1 MKSSTNLLI
10 FCSLGLFLAGIVG
23 LASIGSV
30 WFSKKWRSIL
40 VIESP
45 IQHPDAII
53 VLGGESE
60 ARPVA
65 AARLYSQ
72 GVAPRVFVV
81 GTGDYE
87 SNCRLLRQGGVP
99 EDSITI
105 EKKSTSTLE
114 NAEFSK
120 PLLEAAGV
128 RHALL
133 VTSSFHAR
141 RALTTFQQRIPSV
154 EFGVT
159 TSRIAWW
166 DTQPGRNQE
175 DEWAWIEMWKIPA
188 YWIFHGITPWI
199 RKGPTAKGS

>member
-1 MKSSTNLLI
+1 MKSSKIFFI
-10 FCSLGLFLAGIVG
+10 FCLLGLLVAGIVG
-23 LASIGSV
+23 FALIGSV

-45 IQHPDAII
+45 IRHPDAII
-53 VLGGESE
+53 LLGGESE

-65 AARLYSQ
+65 AARLYSE
-72 GVAPRVFVV
+72 GVAQRVFVV

-99 EDSITI
+99 EDCITI

-114 NAEFSK
+114 NADFVK

-128 RHALL
+128 RCALL

-166 DTQPGRNQE
+166 DTPLGRHQE

-188 YWIFHGITPWI
+188 YWIFHGITPWV
-199 RKGPTAKGS
+199 RTEAPTKGT